1 MEDSSYRLV
10 VHTAGRQPLLEGKL
24 LGFVTHG
31 LKALPRRFPGLR
43 IRAQKIHPDRVE
55 LVVDLHR
62 LDEDLVRIVQTFK
75 SEVRNLAKKDG
86 FTQHSLWQWSH
97 EEEEVPRP

>member
-1 MEDSSYRLV
+1 MEDSSHHLV
-10 VHTAGRQPLLEGKL
+10 IYTAGRQPLLEGKVL
-24 LGFVTHG
+24 SFVTHG

-43 IRAQKIHPDRVE
+43 IPKHSVHPDRVE
-55 LVVDLHR
+55 MVLDLHR

-86 FTQHSLWQWSH
+86 FTQHSLWQWTY
-97 EEEEVPRP
+97 EEK